1 MMILMILRQNPGAEE
16 VLEVDFEA
24 FPNVSKGFRC
34 LAEVRKTVPSFF
46 QILAAEPP
54 KGLGVEL
61 PQVVV
66 LGPFF
71 CGCMV
76 SLSAVF
82 HPHLMSL
89 INSLRHTAG
98 TIEHVPA

>member
-1 MMILMILRQNPGAEE
+1 MMFLMILRQNPGAEE

-61 PQVVV
+61 WACDPESGRRLRR
-66 LGPFF
+66 LGVEDLEP
-71 CGCMV
+71 
-76 SLSAVF
+76 
-82 HPHLMSL
+82 
-89 INSLRHTAG
+89 RK
-98 TIEHVPA
+98 